1 MNVSL
6 HMQIN
11 YHHIGLLER
20 EGSETVKAQ
29 GIAGMT
35 DWLYTK
41 SLGCYLYTMFFVFH
55 LVVTFEEP

>member
-1 MNVSL
+1 
-6 HMQIN
+6 MQIN

-29 GIAGMT
+29 GIAGMI

-55 LVVTFEEP
+55 LVVAFEGP